1 MRAQLRA
8 LATAT
13 AIFSASLSPAAAVG
27 DEVATD
33 VPGALSS
40 LETWLGKGPTREGWA
55 KYLDLNVL
63 VATQAK
69 GEKADPAVV
78 GHVIERLDSGA
89 PGLDKPRFR
98 KLRAALAAWRD
109 ELAVAQAPA
118 LPDAV
123 LQAESRFHPVTAGEV
138 AAAKT
143 ALAESVGK
151 LDAYLAK
158 SGANGEGWRVYL
170 KWPVLKEQLAAA
182 KPDGEALGGV
192 YRQFSADQKG
202 LELPVFA
209 NVAAAM
215 ESYLNLLASETE
227 DLKAKYVDNLKALA
241 AELKDYAA
249 NHTED
254 LAVAV
259 GGRLGWLDRT
269 RQALAVVRAVR
280 NRYSQPNLMVAASE
294 RLVGAGIAQP
304 VDDTGP
310 VRDYI
315 LGTSISGTG
324 HTLGQVTLDL
334 VPSED
339 HATLET
345 VLVGKTD
352 TRSVG
357 HNGPATIYTTG
368 TAKIAGRKRIVIDAD
383 GVHGLPATGTAKV
396 NSQINGISARCGLV
410 EKIATRKAGKSKGEA
425 EMIAGQHAGVRVRE
439 RVDAQAGEQLAK
451 AQADYLD
458 KFRNPLVRRREFP
471 SLLKFR
477 TTADQLYLTALQAN
491 RDQLAAP
498 GEAPQVDGEFDLV
511 VRLHESMINNLASAL
526 LAGVTVKEEEM
537 QKQVIEL
544 RGELPD
550 ELKSEADRDPWSIT
564 FANSRPI
571 SIKFSDNGFQVTVRG
586 QRYTSGD
593 REFRAM
599 HVTADYKVEHVGNG
613 ARLVRQGD
621 LLIVPPN
628 FVQGQ
633 TRLSTQQITLRT
645 LLQKRF
651 GKLFKEEVK
660 YEGLELPGQW
670 AKAGRL
676 DLKHLNVNGGWA
688 ALAWLESG
696 EPVKPK
702 PPKPA
707 APAQDAPKAA
717 QVEPTGSNAADKVT
731 LANP

>member
-1 MRAQLRA
+1 
-8 LATAT
+8 
-13 AIFSASLSPAAAVG
+13 
-27 DEVATD
+27 
-33 VPGALSS
+33 
-40 LETWLGKGPTREGWA
+40 LGKGPTREGWA
-55 KYLDLNVL
+55 NYLDLNAL
-63 VATQAK
+63 KAEQAK
-69 GEKADPAVV
+69 GMAADQAVV
-78 GHVIERLDSGA
+78 SRVIERLDSGA
-89 PGLDKPRFR
+89 PGLDKARFR
-98 KLRAALAAWRD
+98 NLRAALAAWRE

-118 LPDAV
+118 LPEAV
-123 LQAESRFHPVTAGEV
+123 LQAESRFRPVTAEEV
-138 AAAKT
+138 AAAK
-143 ALAESVGK
+143 AVLADAVGK
-151 LDAYLAK
+151 LDRFLAN
-158 SGANGEGWRVYL
+158 SGANGEGWRAYL
-170 KWPVLKEQLAAA
+170 KWPVLQEQLAAA
-182 KPDGEALGGV
+182 KPDGEALAGV
-192 YRQFSADQKG
+192 YRQISADQKG

-209 NVAAAM
+209 NVAAAL
-215 ESYLNLLASETE
+215 EGYLNLLAAEKE
-227 DLKAKYVDNLKALA
+227 DLKAKYADNLKALA

-269 RQALAVVRAVR
+269 RQALSVVRAVR
-280 NRYSQPNLMVAASE
+280 SRYSQPNMLVAASE

-357 HNGPATIYTTG
+357 YNGPATIYTTG
-368 TAKIAGRKRIVIDAD
+368 TAQIAGRKRIVIDAH
-383 GVHGLPATGTAKV
+383 GLRGLPATGTAKV
-396 NSQINGISARCGLV
+396 HSQINGVSARCGLI
-410 EKIATRKAGKSKGEA
+410 ERIATRKAGQSKGEA

-451 AQADYLD
+451 AQADYLE

-477 TTADQLYLTALQAN
+477 TTQDQLFVTALQAN

-498 GEAPQVDGEFDLV
+498 GEAPKIEGQYDLA

-544 RGELPD
+544 RGELPE
-550 ELKSEADRDPWSIT
+550 ELKSEPDRDPWSIT

-571 SIKFSDNGFQVTVRG
+571 SIKISDNGFQVTVRG

-599 HVTADYKVEHVGNG
+599 NVTADYKVEHVGNG

-621 LLIVPPN
+621 LVIVPPN

-688 ALAWLESG
+688 ALAWTESG
-696 EPVKPK
+696 EPVKAK
-702 PPKPA
+702 
-707 APAQDAPKAA
+707 APQPVAPQPDAPKAA
-717 QVEPTGSNAADKVT
+717 KVRATDAAAANKVA